1 MLVVR
6 VTLGALGWLRI
17 KLVGH
22 KIMVQR
28 IRRVMLV
35 DDDSTDNFLHRR
47 VLEKSGIVE
56 SIVSFE
62 HAEDSLEYLKHEGDI
77 VDLICLD
84 FNMPRMNGA
93 EFLAE
98 YEKLDF
104 KEGYR
109 PAVMILSTSIGPEV
123 ETRAAMHPSVV
134 RTQPKPLSIET
145 VVSLSEVMSQ
155 RYATKAS

>member
-6 VTLGALGWLRI
+6 ITLGALGWLRI
-17 KLVGH
+17 KLVGQ
-22 KIMVQR
+22 KNMVQR

-62 HAEDSLEYLKHEGDI
+62 HAEDALAYLKNQSYG
-77 VDLICLD
+77 VDLICID

-93 EFLAE
+93 EFLTE
-98 YEKLDF
+98 YEKLDYQD
-104 KEGYR
+104 GCR

-123 ETRAAMHPSVV
+123 ETRAANHPSVV
-134 RTQPKPLSIET
+134 RTQPKPLSSEA
-145 VVSLSEVMSQ
+145 VVSLSEILSQ
-155 RYATKAS
+155 RFASSAT